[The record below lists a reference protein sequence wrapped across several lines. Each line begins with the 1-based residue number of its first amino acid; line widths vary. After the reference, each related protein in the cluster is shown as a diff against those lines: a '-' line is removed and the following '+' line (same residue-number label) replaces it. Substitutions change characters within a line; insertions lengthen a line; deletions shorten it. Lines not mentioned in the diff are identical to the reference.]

1 MIYKLHPCPVT
12 LTTVLAGWLGWWAP
26 WLLSHCFAVAARRI
40 VQFASLTF
48 ADDVAYYDRLSVLG
62 LFSLSIGVPACRNL
76 GIAPLRKRKNNG
88 GTDDEDERNTRRE
101 THCEL
106 LVVLLQRQTELSEG
120 SYESPVGLYTIRRP
134 DAHSLVTGGKVAT
147 EA

>member
-1 MIYKLHPCPVT
+1 M
-12 LTTVLAGWLGWWAP
+12 
-26 WLLSHCFAVAARRI
+26 SSR
-40 VQFASLTF
+40 LTF
-48 ADDVAYYDRLSVLG
+48 VSLHAQHVGEGYERGLLAIYVAFICITGRLCAYIDG

-88 GTDDEDERNTRRE
+88 GTDDEDERNTRRD

-120 SYESPVGLYTIRRP
+120 SYESPVGLYTIRRR